1 MLAPTSPH
9 GGATMIEPG
18 QRFDKYTVTR
28 KLGEGG
34 MSMVYEAVNPFG
46 VSVVLKMLHPDLVG
60 QQEVVE
66 RFRREGRIQFTLRHP
81 NIVRVTDMVE
91 HGGVPALVVDY
102 MQGTDLEQAL
112 RDGHRFDFPDILK
125 ITTKTL
131 DALHAAHAGGFIHRD
146 VKPSNIFLEATD
158 YGFEPRLMDF
168 GIAKIE
174 AAAALTRAQEFCGTP
189 AYTSPEQIQSTRD
202 VDPRTDVY
210 SMGVVL
216 WQLLSGEEPYGDLI
230 NDPYKVLVAV
240 VREPLPPLDRAI
252 PEWLAAIVA
261 RATEKQPDERFPSA
275 AAFRDALEAG
285 ANQTEDLAQTQ
296 LVPDPTGD
304 FVSADAV
311 HPADTSLS
319 AIANDLPGLEPAAA
333 SARRGSALDSLVPLD
348 VSQSGLSTDEVATAE
363 TAPDVRQAVASEP
376 APVPAAPP
384 PSIDIHAL
392 AREIEAEEGPRPE
405 RRATPEPIRMAEPVR
420 RVMPVPGEDR
430 RAKPPR
436 EAPSRRGVIVAVVA
450 ALVVVA
456 SSAVALVSL
465 FSRPQ
470 GAPAG
475 FVRVEP
481 GTFTM
486 GSPADELGRD
496 ADETAHEVTLTRA
509 FAIMQTE
516 VTRAEWIDLMVTQPS
531 AFPECGDTCPVAD
544 VSWTDAIDFAN
555 RYSIAQGV
563 SPCYVIRGTGRDRTV
578 SWPDG
583 LDCTG
588 YRLPTEAEWEYAARA
603 GATTA
608 LPNGDLRYL
617 ERGLIDPRLHELGH
631 YGANSHATY
640 RGAADCSSWS
650 ADHSRCGVQPVRQ
663 KRPNGYGLFD
673 MHGNVAEW
681 VWGYYGAYPDTPVTD
696 PLGLDWGT
704 QRIARGGSWTDTAD
718 DCRSAARD
726 ALAPIGR
733 RHVGFRLVRTL
744 RN

>member
-1 MLAPTSPH
+1 MLCRTTPNGSA
-9 GGATMIEPG
+9 AMIEPG
-18 QRFDKYTVTR
+18 QRFDKYTVVR

-46 VSVVLKMLHPDLVG
+46 VNVVLKMLHPDLVG
-60 QQEVVE
+60 QSEVVE

-91 HGGVPALVVDY
+91 HDGIPALVVDY

-112 RDGHRFDFPDILK
+112 KDGHRFDFPDILK
-125 ITTKTL
+125 ITTKML
-131 DALHAAHAGGFIHRD
+131 DALHTAHAAGFIHRD

-216 WQLLSGEEPYGDLI
+216 WQLLSGQEPYGDLI

-240 VREPLPPLDRAI
+240 VREPLPPLQRSI

-261 RATEKQPDERFPSA
+261 RATEKQPDHRFTDA
-275 AAFRDALEAG
+275 AAFRAALEAG

-296 LVPDPTGD
+296 LVPDPTGG
-304 FVSADAV
+304 FVAIDPPR
-311 HPADTSLS
+311 PADTSLS
-319 AIANDLPGLEPAAA
+319 AISNDLPPLDA
-333 SARRGSALDSLVPLD
+333 SRSAPKRASALDSLVPLD
-348 VSQSGLSTDEVATAE
+348 VSQSGFPADDVATAE
-363 TAPDVRQAVASEP
+363 TAPEIPRARAAV
-376 APVPAAPP
+376 PVAEP
-384 PSIDIHAL
+384 PSVDIHAL
-392 AREIEAEEGPRPE
+392 AREIEAEEGPPPE
-405 RRATPEPIRMAEPVR
+405 RRPPVEPIRMAAPAR
-420 RVMPVPGEDR
+420 RVLPTPGSDR
-430 RAKPPR
+430 RAPAAS
-436 EAPSRRGVIVAVVA
+436 APASKRGVLVAAGA

-456 SSAVALVSL
+456 SAAVALLSL
-465 FSRPQ
+465 LSRPQ
-470 GAPAG
+470 GPPAG
-475 FVRVEP
+475 FVRIEP

-496 ADETAHEVTLTRA
+496 ADESAHEVTLTRA
-509 FAIMQTE
+509 FAMMQTE
-516 VTRAEWIDLMVTQPS
+516 VTRSEWIELMVTQPS

-544 VSWTDAIDFAN
+544 VSWIDAIDFAN

-563 SPCYVIRGTGRDRTV
+563 TPCYTVTGQGRDRTV

-583 LDCTG
+583 LDCAG
-588 YRLPTEAEWEYAARA
+588 YRLPTEAEWEYAARS
-603 GATTA
+603 GSTTA
-608 LPNGDLRYL
+608 LPNGELRYL
-617 ERGLIDPRLHELGH
+617 ERGLIDPRLHEVGH
-631 YGANSHATY
+631 YGANSHASY

-650 ADHSRCGVQPVRQ
+650 ADHTRCGIQPVRQ
-663 KRPNGYGLFD
+663 KRPNGHGLFD

-681 VWGYYGAYPDTPVTD
+681 VWGYYGAYPEGAVTD
-696 PLGLDWGT
+696 PIGLDWGT
-704 QRIARGGSWTDTAD
+704 QRVARGGSWTDTAAA
-718 DCRSAARD
+718 CRSAARD